1 MNAFIRPEELND
13 ATAIG
18 DVLRSAFPTD
28 QEARLVDRL
37 RRRHRLLI
45 SLVAEVD
52 GIIAGHIAL
61 SAVKIEGTTKNSAGV
76 GLAPLS
82 VRPELQRRG
91 IGAQLVRKGLAAC
104 EGTGVGLVVVLGAPE
119 YYQRFGF
126 RNAGLFRL
134 QNEYGAG
141 DAFMA
146 LELKQGSITAGL
158 VRYAPE
164 FSELATES

>member
-1 MNAFIRPEELND
+1 MNAFIRPEQLDD
-13 ATAIG
+13 AAAIG

-28 QEARLVDRL
+28 QEAQLVERL
-37 RRRHRLLI
+37 RRHHRLLI

-52 GIIAGHIAL
+52 GMIAGHIAL
-61 SAVKIEGTTKNSAGV
+61 SAVKIVGTTNAAGA

-91 IGAQLVRKGLAAC
+91 IGAQLVYESLAAC
-104 EGTGVGLVVVLGAPE
+104 KHAGIGFIVVLGAPE
-119 YYQRFGF
+119 YYRRFGF
-126 RNAGLFRL
+126 RTASLFKL
-134 QNEYGAG
+134 ENEYGAA

-146 LELKQGSITAGL
+146 LSFREGSITAGL

-164 FSELATES
+164 FSELAAES

>member
-1 MNAFIRPEELND
+1 LNAFIRPEQLDD
-13 ATAIG
+13 AAAVG
-18 DVLRSAFPTD
+18 DVLRSAFPTE
-28 QEARLVDRL
+28 QEAQLVDRL
-37 RRRHRLLI
+37 RRNHQLLI

-52 GIIAGHIAL
+52 GMIAGHIAL
-61 SAVKIEGTTKNSAGV
+61 SAIKIDGTTNSAGV

-82 VRPELQRRG
+82 VRPEFQRRG
-91 IGAQLVRKGLAAC
+91 IGAQLVRESLDAC
-104 EGTGVGLVVVLGAPE
+104 KHAGIEFVVVLGAPE

-126 RNAGLFRL
+126 RNASLFGLE
-134 QNEYGAG
+134 NEYGAG

-146 LELKQGSITAGL
+146 LSLKHGSITAGL

>member
-1 MNAFIRPEELND
+1 MNPLIRPEQPD
-13 ATAIG
+13 DTTAIS
-18 DVLRSAFPTD
+18 DVLRPAFPTE
-28 QEARLVDRL
+28 QEAQLVERL
-37 RRRHRLLI
+37 RRNHRLLI

-52 GIIAGHIAL
+52 GMVAGHIAL
-61 SAVKIEGTTKNSAGV
+61 SAIKIEGTTSSAGV

-91 IGAQLVRKGLAAC
+91 LGAQLVREGLTAC
-104 EGTGVGLVVVLGAPE
+104 QGAGVGFVVVLGAPE
-119 YYQRFGF
+119 YYQRFGL
-126 RNAGLFRL
+126 RNASLFGLE
-134 QNEYGAG
+134 NEYGAD

-146 LELKQGSITAGL
+146 LALKQGSITAGL